1 MSKLD
6 FIYIIIVLYMSMF
19 DIAYVIVAT
28 THVNIGHEPYV
39 NITYEKI
46 NIILLEFLVFN
57 GKWTCYIP
65 YETYLEIKF
74 GIFLIMII
82 TIKSLK

>member
-1 MSKLD
+1 M
-6 FIYIIIVLYMSMF
+6 YV
-19 DIAYVIVAT
+19 IAYVIVAT

-57 GKWTCYIP
+57 GK
-65 YETYLEIKF
+65 
-74 GIFLIMII
+74 
-82 TIKSLK
+82 

>member
-6 FIYIIIVLYMSMF
+6 FIYIIIALYMSMF

-39 NITYEKI
+39 NITYEKF
-46 NIILLEFLVFN
+46 NIILL
-57 GKWTCYIP
+57 
-65 YETYLEIKF
+65 
-74 GIFLIMII
+74 
-82 TIKSLK
+82 